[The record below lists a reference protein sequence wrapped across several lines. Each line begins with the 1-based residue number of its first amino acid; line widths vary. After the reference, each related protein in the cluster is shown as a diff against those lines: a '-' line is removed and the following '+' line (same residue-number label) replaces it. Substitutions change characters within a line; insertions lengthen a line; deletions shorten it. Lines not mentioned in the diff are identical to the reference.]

1 MYFECFVNI
10 FSNFEYFLNKNLLK
24 VNILFEYFEFD
35 DVLIVDLMNI
45 LLLINKLNNDIMKI
59 KLYTSFVDE
68 YFLIVQIDLV
78 LIEVFLSFH

>member
-10 FSNFEYFLNKNLLK
+10 FSNYEYFLNKNLLK

-45 LLLINKLNNDIMKI
+45 LLLINKLNNDIIKI

-68 YFLIVQIDLV
+68 HFLIVQIDLV